1 MPALKAGK
9 EIRLVPL
16 DQLHP
21 WEKNPR
27 AITVERFK
35 SLKVALQAAPQM
47 MRARP
52 TIALTGVDY
61 APDGTTIAGNMRLRA
76 ALQLVEEADPAFMA
90 EFPDGQ
96 VPAYLVTLDESEA
109 REWAFRDNNEYGDW
123 DENLVAEMLYEH
135 EQAGGSLE
143 LTGFGEDLIKAYLD
157 SVRGDDPP
165 PDDRRSTD
173 LALSDVAIGDP
184 EHVVERG
191 EVWQLGPHL
200 LVCSGVYDG
209 HQLWAPLLT
218 ETCLF
223 VPYPTPTVPLTT
235 KAETH
240 QLVLVQPDPWM
251 AGHLIDKWVAVRGSD
266 GVQRLGDR

>member
-1 MPALKAGK
+1 MLAPSK
-9 EIRLVPL
+9 EIQLVAL

-35 SLKVALQAAPQM
+35 ALKVALQAAPQM

-52 TIALTGVDY
+52 TIALTGVEF

-76 ALQLVEEADPAFMA
+76 ALELVEEGDPAFIA

-96 VPAYLVTLDESEA
+96 VPAYLVTLDENEA

-123 DENLVAEMLYEH
+123 DESLVAEMLYEH
-135 EQAGGSLE
+135 QQAGGNLD

-157 SVRGDDPP
+157 SVSGDEPDAPQRG
-165 PDDRRSTD
+165 TD

-184 EHVVERG
+184 THTLHNG
-191 EVWQLGPHL
+191 DVWKLGPHL
-200 LVCSGVYDG
+200 LVCAGVYDG
-209 HQLWAPLLT
+209 HATWAGLLT
-218 ETCLF
+218 EGVLF
-223 VPYPTPTVPLTT
+223 VPYPTPTVPLSTR
-235 KAETH
+235 AEK
-240 QLVLVQPDPWM
+240 QPLVMVQPDPWM
-251 AGHLIDKWVAVRGSD
+251 AGHLIDKYVAVKG
-266 GVQRLGDR
+266 GDDVFALSS